1 MAKNVHEHMDLS
13 TKLRILGEEK
23 VRLGNLIFR
32 KQEALEAIDTAIGII
47 NAKLAETLK
56 RQHRSKP

>member
-1 MAKNVHEHMDLS
+1 MAENVHEHRALS
-13 TKLRILGEEK
+13 TKLRLLGEQQ

-47 NAKLAETLK
+47 NAKLAEPLK
-56 RQHRSKP
+56 KQHRSKL